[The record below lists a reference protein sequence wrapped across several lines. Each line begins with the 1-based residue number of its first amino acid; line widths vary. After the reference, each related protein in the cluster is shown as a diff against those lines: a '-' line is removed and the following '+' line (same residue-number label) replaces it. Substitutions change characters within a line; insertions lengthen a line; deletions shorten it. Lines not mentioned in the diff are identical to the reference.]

1 MENEKDCI
9 CIKEDQMEERIND
22 LEYRNKDNS
31 VKRRTGTKIF

>member
-9 CIKEDQMEERIND
+9 CIKADQMEEIND